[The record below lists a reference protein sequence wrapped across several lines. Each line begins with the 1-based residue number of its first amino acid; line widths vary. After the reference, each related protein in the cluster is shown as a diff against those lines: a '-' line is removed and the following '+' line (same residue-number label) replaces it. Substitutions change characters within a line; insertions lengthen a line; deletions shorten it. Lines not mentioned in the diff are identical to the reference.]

1 MDAITIMQ
9 MAAGLGL
16 LVLGGELLV
25 RGASRLAAGVGVSP
39 LVIGLTVV
47 SYGTSA
53 PELAVSI
60 QAGLSGNP
68 EIAVANVVGS
78 NIFNV
83 LFILGAC
90 AAVKPLVVS
99 RQLVRLEVP
108 IMIGLS
114 GLLLVLSLDER
125 LSWTNGALLTCGI
138 IAYSVWT
145 IRRSRKEKVGVET
158 AESNTEPNPP
168 SDKKTGFIALQAIWV
183 GAGLALLVAGARWL
197 VAGAVVVAQALGV
210 SDVVIG
216 LTIVAAGT
224 SLPEVFTSLMATIRN
239 ERDIAIGNV
248 VGSNIYNILMII
260 GVSSMVAPDGLR
272 VAPSL
277 LNFDM
282 AIMLAAAL
290 ACLPVF
296 FTGYSI
302 ARWEGWIF
310 LLCYAAYSAYLIM
323 DATGHDALPAFS
335 HVMLVFAL
343 PLLAVTISI
352 ITLNSLRNQR
362 HKAGAEG
369 THTCL

>member
-1 MDAITIMQ
+1 MDGMTIVQ
-9 MAAGLGL
+9 LAAGLGL
-16 LVLGGELLV
+16 LVLGAELLV
-25 RGASRLAAGVGVSP
+25 RGASRLAASVGVSQ

-47 SYGTSA
+47 AYGTST
-53 PELAVSI
+53 PELAVSL
-60 QAGLSGNP
+60 QAALAGNAD
-68 EIAVANVVGS
+68 IAVANVVGS

-90 AAVKPLVVS
+90 AAMKPLLVH

-108 IMIGLS
+108 IMIAAS
-114 GLLLVLSLDER
+114 VLLMA
-125 LSWTNGALLTCGI
+125 LSWDGKLGRWDGALLFLGI
-138 IAYSVWT
+138 TVYTVWV
-145 IRRSRKEKVGVET
+145 IRRSRKEEAVAVAAGTPGSAASEKPQKTARRIAVPVGCV
-158 AESNTEPNPP
+158 
-168 SDKKTGFIALQAIWV
+168 L
-183 GAGLALLVAGARWL
+183 AGLVFLVLGARWL
-197 VAGAVVVAQALGV
+197 VNSAIQLAAAMGV

-224 SLPEVFTSLMATIRN
+224 SLPEVFTSLVATLRG

-260 GVSSMVAPDGLR
+260 GVSSMVTPDGLR

-282 AIMLAAAL
+282 EVMLAVAV

-302 ARWEGWIF
+302 ARWEGWLF
-310 LLCYAAYSAYLIM
+310 LGGYAAYTAYLIM

-335 HVMLVFAL
+335 HVMLMFVL
-343 PLLAVTISI
+343 PLLAVTILVVA
-352 ITLNSLRNQR
+352 LNSLRPPRRGNQR
-362 HKAGAEG
+362 
-369 THTCL
+369 

>member
-1 MDAITIMQ
+1 MDGMTI
-9 MAAGLGL
+9 ALLAGGFVLLLLGA
-16 LVLGGELLV
+16 ELLV
-25 RGASRLAAGVGVSP
+25 RGASRLAAAVGVTP

-47 SYGTSA
+47 AYGTST

-60 QAGLSGNP
+60 QAGLAGNAD
-68 EIAVANVVGS
+68 IAVANVVGS

-90 AAVKPLVVS
+90 AALKPLVVS

-114 GLLLVLSLDER
+114 GLLLVLSMDGR
-125 LSWTNGALLTCGI
+125 LGWTNGTLLIAGI
-138 IAYSVWT
+138 IVYTFWT
-145 IRRSRKEKVGVET
+145 IRRSRR
-158 AESNTEPNPP
+158 ESIERASSAPQNDANHP
-168 SDKKTGFIALQAIWV
+168 SGKKAGFIAGQALWV
-183 GAGLALLVAGARWL
+183 GVGLILLVLGSRWF
-197 VAGAVVVAQALGV
+197 VTGAVALAHAMGV

-260 GVSSMVAPDGLR
+260 GVSSLVAPDGLN

-277 LNFDM
+277 INFDM
-282 AIMLAAAL
+282 EVMLAVAV

-302 ARWEGWIF
+302 ARWEGF
-310 LLCYAAYSAYLIM
+310 LFLGCYAAYSAYLIM
-323 DATGHDALPAFS
+323 DAAGHDALPVFS
-335 HVMLVFAL
+335 HAMAVFVL
-343 PLLAVTISI
+343 PLIAVTISVI
-352 ITLNSLRNQR
+352 AFRSLRQPR
-362 HKAGAEG
+362 SRADRAPQA
-369 THTCL
+369 